1 MDYKD
6 AISYIHSLERFGSRP
21 GLERIGALAE
31 RLGNPQD
38 NLKFIHIAGT
48 NGKGSTAAFISS
60 VLTCAGYSTGLYT
73 SPYLIRFNERI
84 KINGEEI
91 SDSDLAEYTYRV
103 KTVIDKMVEEGYE
116 HPTEFETITA
126 LAFLYYYE
134 KKCDVVVL
142 ETGMGGRFDATN
154 IIKCP
159 LVSVI
164 TKISLDHTQILGTTL
179 DSIAFE
185 KAGIIKPGGIVV
197 TYPQQKPAGDTIKA
211 VCAERNARLIAA
223 DADEIKMVELKPG
236 EMVFSHRDYGLIKTG
251 IIGLHQ
257 IHNAAV
263 ALKTAG
269 VLKSSGF
276 AIGTEDIRTG
286 FLKASWPGRFELI
299 GRKPDFY
306 IDGAHNP
313 DGISSFVETY
323 RRIYPEQKAI
333 IIFGVSKDKDYHTM
347 LRQLSDIAEWFIAVA
362 ADTPRALPVKT
373 LSNEM
378 RKYCKNVE
386 FSDTIKEAVTMS
398 YMKATKAHVIAAL
411 GSLFYIGQV
420 REIVGQIRSCCF
432 EQSGNRC

>member
-6 AISYIHSLERFGSRP
+6 AVAYIHSLERFGSKP
-21 GLERIGALAE
+21 GLERIGALVE

-38 NLKFIHIAGT
+38 KLKFIHIAGT

-73 SPYLIRFNERI
+73 SPFLIRFNERI

-91 SDSDLAEYTYRV
+91 PDSDLAEYAYRV
-103 KTVIDKMVEEGYE
+103 KTIIDKMVEEGYE

-126 LAFLYYYE
+126 LSFLYYYE

-197 TYPQQKPAGDTIKA
+197 TYPQEKPTGETIKA
-211 VCAERNARLIAA
+211 VCDERNARLISA
-223 DADEIKMVELKPG
+223 DANDIKMIGIKPG
-236 EMVFSHRDYGLIKTG
+236 NMIFNHRDYGIIKTG
-251 IIGLHQ
+251 IVGIHQ
-257 IHNAAV
+257 LHNAAV
-263 ALKTAG
+263 ALKVIE

-276 AIGTEDIRTG
+276 DLDRKDIRTG

-313 DGISSFVETY
+313 DGVRAFIQTY
-323 RRIYPEQKAI
+323 RKIYPKQKAI
-333 IIFGVSKDKDYHTM
+333 IIFGASKDKDYDTM
-347 LRQLSDIAEWFIAVA
+347 LRELSTIAEGFIAVA

-373 LSNEM
+373 LSIEM

-386 FSDTIKEAVTMS
+386 FSDTIEEAVTMS
-398 YMKATKAHVIAAL
+398 YMKAAKAHVIAAL
-411 GSLFYIGQV
+411 GSLFHIGQV
-420 REIVGQIRSCCF
+420 REIVGKIASRSF
-432 EQSGNRC
+432 

>member
-6 AISYIHSLERFGSRP
+6 AISYIQSLERFGSKP

-60 VLTCAGYSTGLYT
+60 VVTCAGYTTGLYT
-73 SPYLIRFNERI
+73 SPYLNRFNERI
-84 KINGEEI
+84 RINGEEI

-126 LAFLYYYE
+126 LSLLYYYE
-134 KKCDVVVL
+134 KKCDVVIL

-164 TKISLDHTQILGTTL
+164 TKISLDHTQVLGTTL
-179 DSIAFE
+179 ESIAYE
-185 KAGIIKPGGIVV
+185 KAGIIKHDGIVV
-197 TYPQQKPAGDTIKA
+197 TYPQEESAGETIKA
-211 VCAERNARLIAA
+211 VCAERNAHLVTA
-223 DADEIKMVELKPG
+223 DAGNIKMVELKPG
-236 EMVFSHRDYGLIKTG
+236 IMVFSHRDYGLIETG
-251 IIGLHQ
+251 IIGIHQ
-257 IHNAAV
+257 VYNAAV
-263 ALKTAG
+263 AVK
-269 VLKSSGF
+269 VIEILKSSGF
-276 AIGTEDIRTG
+276 AIGTEEIRTG

-299 GRKPDFY
+299 GRNPDFY

-313 DGISSFVETY
+313 DGVRSFIETY

-347 LRQLSDIAEWFIAVA
+347 LRELSDIAEWFIAVA

-386 FSDTIKEAVTMS
+386 FSDTIKEAVTKS
-398 YMKATKAHVIAAL
+398 YLKATKDHVIAAL
-411 GSLFYIGQV
+411 GSLYYIGQV
-420 REIVGQIRSCCF
+420 REIAGQVRPCCF
-432 EQSGNRC
+432 K

>member
-6 AISYIHSLERFGSRP
+6 AISYIHRLNRFGSKP
-21 GLERIGALAE
+21 GLERIGALTG

-38 NLKFIHIAGT
+38 KLKFIHIAGT

-60 VLTCAGYSTGLYT
+60 VLTSAGYSTGLYT

-84 KINGEEI
+84 RINGEEI
-91 SDSDLAEYTYRV
+91 SDPDLAEYTYRV
-103 KTVIDKMVEEGYE
+103 KKVIDKMVEEGYE

-126 LAFLYYYE
+126 LSFLYYYE

-185 KAGIIKPGGIVV
+185 KAGIIKHGGIVV
-197 TYPQQKPAGDTIKA
+197 TYPQEKPAGETIKA
-211 VCAERNARLIAA
+211 VCAERNAHLVTA
-223 DADEIKMVELKPG
+223 DAGDLKMIELKPG
-236 EMVFSHRDYGLIKTG
+236 KMIFSHSDYGILETG
-251 IIGLHQ
+251 IVGVHQ
-257 IHNAAV
+257 GYNAAV
-263 ALKTAG
+263 ALKVIE

-276 AIGTEDIRTG
+276 VLGGKEIRTG

-306 IDGAHNP
+306 VDGAHNP
-313 DGISSFVETY
+313 DGVRAFIETY
-323 RRIYPEQKAI
+323 KRIYPDQKAI
-333 IIFGVSKDKDYHTM
+333 IIFGVSKDKDYQTM
-347 LRQLSDIAEWFIAVA
+347 LRELSDIAEWYIAVA

-386 FSDTIKEAVTMS
+386 FSDTIKEAVTKS
-398 YMKATKAHVIAAL
+398 YIKAAKAHVIAAL

-420 REIVGQIRSCCF
+420 REIVESIRS
-432 EQSGNRC
+432 